1 MRVPATYGGS
11 GLGDNTQGFRRDR
24 LIWLAWILGG
34 FALSGLLIL
43 AGWQGSR
50 ASAQAGPPLG
60 SVGPDAILDDPRQY
74 LGQTVAVDGEVA
86 RVFGR
91 RAVALRSR
99 SARQGLLVVLSDAA
113 EAGPLRQGQAVRV
126 LAMVR
131 PMNRQEAR
139 MLPRALA
146 GEIDPADLLGT
157 YRDDPY
163 LLALQVRPTAKP

>member
-1 MRVPATYGGS
+1 MGG
-11 GLGDNTQGFRRDR
+11 NTQSYRRDR
-24 LIWLAWILGG
+24 LIWLAWIVGG
-34 FALSGLLIL
+34 FVFSGLLIL

-86 RVFGR
+86 RVLGR

-99 SARQGLLVVLSDAA
+99 SARQGLLVVLSDTAA
-113 EAGPLRQGQAVRV
+113 EAGPLHEGQAVRV
-126 LAMVR
+126 LARVR
-131 PMNRQEAR
+131 PMSRQEAQ
-139 MLPRALA
+139 MLPRAQA
-146 GEIDPADLLGT
+146 GEMDPGDLLGT

-163 LLALQVRPTAKP
+163 LLALQVRPTARP